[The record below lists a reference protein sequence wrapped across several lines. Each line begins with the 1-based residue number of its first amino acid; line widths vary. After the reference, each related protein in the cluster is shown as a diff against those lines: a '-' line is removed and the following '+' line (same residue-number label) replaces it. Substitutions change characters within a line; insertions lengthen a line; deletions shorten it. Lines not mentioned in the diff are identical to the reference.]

1 MSDERLRQSYDML
14 LGVRSGEAADRSR
27 CPAVEELQ
35 ALVHR
40 EQDEEA
46 RLALLDHVMACP
58 FCQPEFELLRVASR
72 ASGERATPGEE
83 QPSPQ

>member
-14 LGVRSGEAADRSR
+14 LGVRSGESADRSH
-27 CPAVEELQ
+27 CPPVEELQ

-40 EQDEEA
+40 EQEEEA

-58 FCQPEFELLRVASR
+58 FCQPEFELLRAASR
-72 ASGERATPGEE
+72 ASGERATPDGE
-83 QPSPQ
+83 